1 MMAHLRFLMLVI
13 MNSSLTMAYQMF
25 MKRLPN
31 ADQVPHPCKLHHTW
45 PGVGHR
51 NPKGG
56 GQRNQFGLDF
66 FAAGQK
72 WTRALCGKDS
82 DGDGRTNGMELGD
95 PTCAWKEGVIPD
107 VTSGITHPGICDPWG
122 GPACSADNAWVSCE
136 TEEFNC
142 SATSEPEVQTRT
154 LRFPRM
160 KVPSTETNYFC
171 QTFDLPADRDY
182 HLIATEPTID
192 NIHVMH
198 HIRLMGCRDGVPE
211 IHHPRQ
217 CYMAERGCNDVIG
230 LWTVGLAGQCL
241 YKEAG
246 FRIGASGYKRVLLE
260 LHWNNPEMRGDY
272 HDASGLKIYF
282 TPRLRPYD
290 AGILWTGQE
299 RLLLPPGESKI
310 VVQSTC
316 PSECTKR
323 YFSNP
328 IYITNSLNHMHYM
341 GISESVEH
349 LRKGKRLQY
358 LTNEAFYTY
367 DNPVIN
373 TFDPPLEVRPGD
385 AFKTTC
391 VYRTLSRRVTTMWG
405 EGTNDEMC
413 YSLLM
418 FYPKS
423 AVSNVYCDGW
433 GDYNSCMVDHD
444 GLYRGCHVANFKN
457 QSHPE
462 TQKIYHKVLKHCDYK
477 YGECLPECPDVLAE
491 VKQHPCLQGDL
502 GDKMLEEFIEDG
514 GARRMRFATA
524 LRSCDCPRLS
534 EYHVGMQDMTS
545 SSGLRLMQ
553 SYITVFVLVL
563 NSLTH

>member
-1 MMAHLRFLMLVI
+1 
-13 MNSSLTMAYQMF
+13 
-25 MKRLPN
+25 
-31 ADQVPHPCKLHHTW
+31 

-51 NPKGG
+51 NPKGT

-66 FAAGQK
+66 FAAGQR
-72 WTRALCGKDS
+72 WTRTFCEMDS
-82 DGDGRTNGMELGD
+82 DDDGRTNGEELGD
-95 PTCAWKEGVIPD
+95 PGCVWKEGDIPD

-122 GPACSADNAWVSCE
+122 GQECSADNGWVSCE

-142 SATSEPEVQTRT
+142 SATSEPEVQMRT

-182 HLIATEPTID
+182 HLIATEPVID

-198 HIRLMGCRDGVPE
+198 HIRLMGCRDEDFIADNFDDLDKDMVFCLRSTILANAIWRSGVT
-211 IHHPRQ
+211 
-217 CYMAERGCNDVIG
+217 MTSLV

-246 FRIGASGYKRVLLE
+246 FRLGTSGYKKVLLE
-260 LHWNNPEMRGDY
+260 SVTALEQPEMRDDY
-272 HDASGLKIYF
+272 HDASGLKIFY
-282 TPRLRPYD
+282 TPRLRQYD

-299 RLLLPPGESKI
+299 RLMLPPGQSKI

-323 YFSNP
+323 RFSRP

-349 LRKGKRLQY
+349 LREGKRLQY
-358 LTNEAFYTY
+358 LTNEAYYTY

-385 AFKTTC
+385 VFKTTC
-391 VYRTLSRRVTTMWG
+391 VYRTVSRRVTTVWG

-423 AVSNVYCDGW
+423 AVSNIYCDGW
-433 GDYNSCMVDHD
+433 GDYNSCMVDDD
-444 GLYRGCHVANFKN
+444 GFYRGCHVQSFKN
-457 QSHPE
+457 LTHPA
-462 TQKIYHKVLKHCDYK
+462 TQKIFHKILKHCDFK
-477 YGECLPECPDVLAE
+477 HGECLPECPDVVTE
-491 VKQHPCLQGDL
+491 VRKHPCLQGDL
-502 GDKMLEEFIEDG
+502 GDKMLQEFTEDG
-514 GARRMRFATA
+514 SARGMRFVTA

-534 EYHVGMQDMTS
+534 ERHVGMQDMTS
-545 SSGLRLMQ
+545 SSGLRLTE
-553 SYITVFVLVL
+553 SYITLVL
-563 NSLTH
+563 LVWNCFA